1 MRGRILA
8 NGRIKKIRYIHIP
21 PVGSSILNYNNYTA
35 YFFLLFI
42 NMVAPATTVA
52 IIIPYTR
59 YPPSDDE
66 HLHEKTGR

>member
-1 MRGRILA
+1 
-8 NGRIKKIRYIHIP
+8 
-21 PVGSSILNYNNYTA
+21 LNYSNYTA

-42 NMVAPATTVA
+42 NTAAPATTAA